1 VTDPTEELLRVAARG
16 EALTMIDV
24 AHLRAIV
31 LDLATNARDAMSNGG
46 RFRLETDVVDLGPD
60 AALGFA
66 IRPGRYARLLARDTG
81 SGIPKELLP
90 HLFEPFLSTKPGE
103 GSGGGLG
110 LATLYAIVSQYGGC
124 VSVTSEP
131 GDTRFEILL
140 PASR

>member
-1 VTDPTEELLRVAARG
+1 
-16 EALTMIDV
+16 
-24 AHLRAIV
+24 
-31 LDLATNARDAMSNGG
+31 MSNGG
-46 RFRLETDVVDLGPD
+46 RFSLESGVVELDAD
-60 AALGFA
+60 AALGLA

-140 PASR
+140 PSAR